1 MMRKFKILFSF
12 LVLQLTNSAVAQ
24 LKNENTNCVIDK
36 NKTSKIMEKQ
46 HKNVL
51 GDTLSIASLN
61 PMTGFYRNGYC
72 MTDKNDVGSH
82 VVAAVITEDF
92 LNYTLAKGNDLI
104 SPNKNYNF
112 PGLKPGYV
120 WCLCALRWKEAL
132 KAKVAPK
139 VILEA
144 THIKALKYITLEELK
159 KHENK

>member
-1 MMRKFKILFSF
+1 MRKFKILFSF
-12 LVLQLTNSAVAQ
+12 MMLQLTNNTVAQ
-24 LKNENTNCVIDK
+24 LKNENTNCVVDK
-36 NKTSKIMEKQ
+36 NKTIKIMEKQ

-51 GDTLSIASLN
+51 GESLSIASTN

-72 MTDKNDVGSH
+72 MTDTNDIGSH
-82 VVAAVITEDF
+82 VIAAVITEDF
-92 LNYTLAKGNDLI
+92 LNYTLSKGNDLI
-104 SPNKNYNF
+104 SPNKSHDF
-112 PGLKPGYV
+112 PGLKAGDV

-132 KAKVAPK
+132 KAKAAPK